1 MTAFTN
7 ILNESKDYRA
17 LSDCI
22 KKEKYPVGV
31 VGLSSVHKA
40 HWISSLCRECEM
52 SAVVICESEGA
63 ASRLCDDLNFF
74 GGGALVY
81 PERDFHFSSDDV
93 CSRQYEQQRI
103 DVLSKLLSNKCN
115 IVLCTATAFS
125 QFTIPPEELKKRIF
139 EVENGGEASPEALIK
154 ALMAAGYVRSEEVDA
169 PGQFCLRG
177 GILDFFPPDMAQPVR
192 VEFFGDEIDSLSCFD
207 AATQRRTDNL
217 KSVSVTPSHEVIFN
231 STDELL
237 NKLKAFCVDIKGK
250 GSRKARD
257 VISADIDKLSAG
269 VELTCED
276 KYITLAYEENATLY
290 DYVKGSLIFVS
301 ETRGVNQSFN
311 SFLKVRN
318 EEIKQHLLTGELTKG
333 LDTFNLSWAQLLSV
347 YSCDRVI
354 FMDNFARGSF
364 DAPIKQLISTQAET
378 GSSWDGTITHLKD
391 DILPLMQAGFT
402 CVVLAGTE
410 KSARELSADLENDG
424 IHSIFFQSQPT
435 EFSKRSVNIL
445 PGSLSSGFEYS
456 REKFLLVSYRKSA
469 QTAGKKAK
477 SKPKKDKKNLLNLED
492 ISIGDY
498 IVHEK
503 HGIGIY
509 DGIHVMRVDG
519 KVKDY
524 IKIKYRG
531 SDVLYLPVTQ
541 LDLLSKYISP
551 TDTDRPVKLNSLYSD
566 EWKKTKS
573 RVRSAVKDIA
583 KELTKLYAK
592 RINSKGFEFSPD
604 DDMQNSFE
612 RRFEYDETDDQLVA
626 IDEIKEDMQK
636 PYPMDRLLCGDV
648 GFGKTEVALRA
659 AFKCVADGKQCAIL
673 VPTTILAFQHYQTI
687 VKRFDGFP
695 VEIEMMSRF
704 RTVTER
710 NKIKKKLKAGS
721 IDLIVG
727 THSIISSGVEFKD
740 LGLLIV
746 DEEQRFGVAQKE
758 KLKERFPSVDVLTL
772 SATPIPRTLNMAM
785 TGIRDMSVLEVS
797 PLDRHPVQ
805 TYVIEYDLDILAE
818 VMRRELRRGGQ
829 VYYLYNKVDTIE
841 TAARHIQE
849 KIPDARIGIGH
860 GKMDESQLSA
870 VWRQLIEG
878 EIDILVCT
886 TIIETGVDVPNANT
900 LIIENADRLG
910 LAQLHQIRGRVGRSS
925 RRAYAYFTYSPSKQ
939 ISEIAQK
946 RLSAIKEYTQFGS
959 GFQIALRDLEIRGAG
974 NILGA
979 KQHGHMEA
987 VGYDMYLKMLS
998 DAIESENT
1006 GEAVQEKKECTIDI
1020 LIDAHIPESYIESAR
1035 NRISMY
1041 KRIASVENQEDAM
1054 DVLDEFIDRF
1064 GDPPKSV
1071 KDLIDVAI
1079 LRKRAQ
1085 DAGICE
1091 VKQQKDSL
1099 IVYPESLSSERIA
1112 LVSRL
1117 FRHRAYL
1124 GSQKG
1129 RQYIAVKQ
1137 MGKTPLKTLSEVIK
1151 VFEMDTLHCQIN
1163 E

>member
-1 MTAFTN
+1 MSAFSK
-7 ILNESKDYRA
+7 ILNESKDYKD
-17 LSDCI
+17 LLNCI
-22 KKEKYPVGV
+22 NKEKYPVGV

-40 HWISSLCRECEM
+40 HWISSLCAERN
-52 SAVVICESEGA
+52 APALIICETEGA
-63 ASRLCDDLNFF
+63 ASKLCDDLNFF
-74 GGGALVY
+74 FGGAGGAYVY

-93 CSRQYEQQRI
+93 CSRQYEQQRL
-103 DVLSKLLSNKCN
+103 DVLSKLLKNDCTA
-115 IVLCTATAFS
+115 VLCTATAFS
-125 QFTIPPEELKKRIF
+125 QFTIPPKELEKRIF
-139 EVENGGEASPEALIK
+139 EVKNGVEIPLEEIVK
-154 ALMAAGYVRSEEVDA
+154 ALMSAGYVRSDEVDA

-177 GILDFFPPDMAQPVR
+177 GILDFFAPDMSQPVR

-207 AATQRRTDNL
+207 TATQRRTDNI
-217 KSVSVTPSHEVIFN
+217 KSVNITVSHEVVFG
-231 STDELL
+231 STDEFSQ
-237 NKLKAFCVDIKGK
+237 KLKTFCEGVKGK

-257 VISADIDKLSAG
+257 VINADIEKLSAG
-269 VELTCED
+269 VELSCAD
-276 KYITLAYEENATLY
+276 KYISLAYDECATLF
-290 DYVKGSLIFVS
+290 DYAPNSLIFVS

-318 EEIKQHLLTGELTKG
+318 EEIKQHLLSGELTKG
-333 LDTFNLSWAQLLSV
+333 LDTFNLSWAQLLEI
-347 YSCDRVI
+347 YSGSKVI
-354 FMDNFARGSF
+354 FMDSFARGSF
-364 DAPIKQLISTQAET
+364 DVPVKQLVSVQAET
-378 GSSWDGTITHLKD
+378 GSSWDGTLTHLKD
-391 DILPLMQAGFT
+391 DILPLMQSGFT
-402 CVVLAGTE
+402 CAVLAGTE

-424 IHSIFFQSQPT
+424 IHSIFFQSQPS

-456 REKFLLVSYRKSA
+456 KEKFLLVSYRKTVQPARKKKSA
-469 QTAGKKAK
+469 TH
-477 SKPKKDKKNLLNLED
+477 KKDKKNLLNIED

-503 HGIGIY
+503 FGIGVY
-509 DGIHVMRVDG
+509 SGIHVMRVDG
-519 KVKDY
+519 KLKDY
-524 IKIKYRG
+524 IKIQYKG

-541 LDLLSKYISP
+541 LNLLSKYISP
-551 TDTDRPVKLNSLYSD
+551 SDTDRPVKLNSLSSD
-566 EWKKTKS
+566 EWRKTKS
-573 RVRSAVKDIA
+573 RVRGSVKDIA

-592 RINSKGFEFSPD
+592 RINSKGYEFSAD
-604 DDMQNSFE
+604 DDLQSSFE

-626 IDEIKEDMQK
+626 VSEIKEDMQK

-687 VKRFDGFP
+687 IKRFDGFAI
-695 VEIEMMSRF
+695 EIEMMSRF

-710 NKIKKKLKAGS
+710 NKIKKKLKSGA

-727 THSIISSGVEFKD
+727 THSIISAGVEFKD

-805 TYVIEYDLDILAE
+805 TYVMEFDLDVLAE

-829 VYYLYNKVDTIE
+829 VYYLYNKVETIE
-841 TAARHIQE
+841 TATRHIQE
-849 KIPDARIGIGH
+849 KIPEARIGIGH
-860 GKMDESQLSA
+860 GKMDEAQLSA

-900 LIIENADRLG
+900 LIIENADHLG

-998 DAIESENT
+998 EAIEAENT
-1006 GEAVQEKKECTIDI
+1006 GEAIQEKKECTIDI
-1020 LIDAHIPESYIESAR
+1020 LIDAHIPESYIESTR
-1035 NRISMY
+1035 SRISMY

-1091 VKQQKDSL
+1091 VKQQQDSL
-1099 IVYPESLSSERIA
+1099 IVYPETLSPERIA
-1112 LVSRL
+1112 LISKL
-1117 FRHRAYL
+1117 FRRRAYI
-1124 GSQKG
+1124 GSQKS

-1151 VFEMDTLHCQIN
+1151 VFEMDTLQ
-1163 E
+1163 